1 MDQQILSK
9 MHQVNQMEIN
19 VGKLA
24 QQKSDDPEVQ
34 RYGRNLVRDHE
45 MGDRKVTM
53 LAKQL
58 NLTLMTPQPQTPEQ
72 QKMQMQMRMVDKL
85 KTLSGKDFDNAFLS
99 AMVQGH
105 AQAISMLKDAEGKLP
120 EQSPV
125 RMLISKLLPILQQHQ
140 QLAEDFAKAREV
152 GNLWELTR
160 VHIRVSPVSGAGFS
174 DTHHVT
180 KSRRKLLVCRGS

>member
-9 MHQVNQMEIN
+9 MHQLNQMEIN

-24 QQKSDDPEVQ
+24 EQKSDDPEVK
-34 RYGRNLVRDHE
+34 RYGHRLVRDHQ

-58 NLTLMTPQPQTPEQ
+58 NLSLMTPQLQMPEEQ
-72 QKMQMQMRMVDKL
+72 QKMQMQMQMVDKL
-85 KTLSGKDFDNAFLS
+85 KTLSGKDFDNSFLP

-105 AQAISMLKDAEGKLP
+105 AEAISMLKDAEGKLP

-125 RMLISKLLPILQQHQ
+125 RMLISKLLPILQQDQ
-140 QLAEDFAKAREV
+140 QLAEDLQKQ
-152 GNLWELTR
+152 G
-160 VHIRVSPVSGAGFS
+160 
-174 DTHHVT
+174 
-180 KSRRKLLVCRGS
+180 K